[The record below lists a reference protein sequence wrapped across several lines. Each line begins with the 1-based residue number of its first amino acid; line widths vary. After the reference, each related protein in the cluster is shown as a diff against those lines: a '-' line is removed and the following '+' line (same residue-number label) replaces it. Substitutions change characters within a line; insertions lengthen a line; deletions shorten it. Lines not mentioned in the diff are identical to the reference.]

1 MINLIIKYL
10 NKIKQFFLI
19 IPILVGIMIFSGLFF
34 ASKKSEPE
42 FITKADKVMFDTKN
56 KSPKYIITLHEEDNV
71 QVDDIEDDVIETQ
84 KTVNTP
90 KIQATNDDKLKHLE
104 IPFLEKLNNN
114 NRDIPL
120 PNPSQ
125 IDYLVA
131 EGGLPIKNNGI
142 EPWEAYGRKVDV
154 LPMFSKIAVVVKN
167 VGINRDNTNFII
179 NRLPEEVSLSFSPYS
194 NGLSD
199 FVVKARDKGHETYID
214 LLLPSRNYAL
224 ADNGPKAINFNNKME
239 DNIALMESLLIE
251 AKIVGGVII
260 SDGVDDVKYSNHFKA
275 IMDDLEK
282 RGLLMLDA
290 TRGDG
295 VKNNNVAGLDRVKAD
310 IIIDH
315 AFDKNSIMA
324 RLEQAEDIAL
334 KEGSVV
340 VVIDAKP
347 VAVLAISRWIESF
360 SKQLSYA
367 EIKDQNIKEFE
378 RPFALVPLSNLTEVM
393 VND

>member
-1 MINLIIKYL
+1 
-10 NKIKQFFLI
+10 
-19 IPILVGIMIFSGLFF
+19 MIFSGLFF

-71 QVDDIEDDVIETQ
+71 QVDDIEDNVIETQ
-84 KTVNTP
+84 KTVSTP

-114 NRDIPL
+114 NRGIPL

-367 EIKDQNIKEFE
+367 EIKEQNIKEFE